1 MKNKFTIEEWFT
13 LLEPEIRDK
22 ALANR
27 KAFGGDPTP
36 LFHRLDVA
44 LSGAFYWASTP
55 EGHDFWQRLFD
66 AAFNETRK
74 PATNRGTIDCTIREG
89 EER

>member
-36 LFHRLDVA
+36 LFHGLDVA
-44 LSGAFYWASTP
+44 LSGAFHWASTP
-55 EGHDFWQRLFD
+55 EGHDFWHRIHV
-66 AAFNETRK
+66 ATATETRK
-74 PATNRGTIDCTIREG
+74 PATNRGMIDCTIQG
-89 EER
+89 E